1 MGFGKERVMTV
12 VAIKQGNAAGQTT
25 EIAPLQSKAFKEC
38 TLQFLEKT
46 FRLEE
51 VKNLPS
57 LERWL
62 AMSEELTEFEHQQL
76 LYLQEILAFN
86 VHDWNEHELD
96 SHFIGPLFTFVN
108 FSSKKFNHFAQRDL
122 DGIVE
127 GYRLFGKPDG
137 IIASGRRVPETPYFA
152 FQEYKRLLDP
162 DGDPAAQALAVML
175 VGQQLDGRPRPLY
188 GCYVVGYDWRFMTL
202 EEKQYAVSQDY
213 SALTDE
219 VFAIFRI
226 LKGLKQIVIELTA

>member
-1 MGFGKERVMTV
+1 MTGITV
-12 VAIKQGNAAGQTT
+12 NPQDGSELISNSLALPA
-25 EIAPLQSKAFKEC
+25 KAFKDC

-46 FRLEE
+46 FALEE
-51 VKNLPS
+51 VKSLPS
-57 LERWL
+57 LEHWL
-62 AMSEELTEFEHQQL
+62 ALPADISEFERQQL
-76 LYLQEILAFN
+76 RYLHEVLAFN

-108 FSSKKFNHFAQRDL
+108 FSSKKFNHFAQREL
-122 DGIVE
+122 EGVVA

-137 IIASGRRVPETPYFA
+137 MVASGRRVPETPYFA

-162 DGDPAAQALAVML
+162 NGDPAAQALAAML
-175 VGQQLDGRPRPLY
+175 VGQQFNEGPRPLY

-202 EEKQYAVSQDY
+202 EGKSYTISQDY

-219 VFAIFRI
+219 IFTIFRI
-226 LKGLKQIVIELTA
+226 LKALKQIVIQLTS